1 MSDPAP
7 IPDLVRDFAER
18 NGGRAGG
25 PKAVRMIQKA
35 EMRLSPAGA
44 VIPLRATQISG
55 TREPGFLW
63 EATSRLAR
71 VLPMRILDSYV
82 AGTGWLDVRIAG
94 AIRVATARGPG
105 ADRGEAMRFLA
116 ELAWN
121 PDALLNARGLT
132 WEQRD
137 ALSVEVSLETGAGA
151 ARVTLLFDAAGD
163 IVGMT
168 AADRPRAVGRVD
180 CRRAGWGGSR
190 TTAATATTGGPGA
203 ARSPGICRKA
213 SSSTGVARFSTC
225 QGWTGSALRT
235 PSPRLRRPISVGPSY
250 RRR

>member
-1 MSDPAP
+1 M
-7 IPDLVRDFAER
+7 
-18 NGGRAGG
+18 
-25 PKAVRMIQKA
+25 
-35 EMRLSPAGA
+35 
-44 VIPLRATQISG
+44 
-55 TREPGFLW
+55 W
-63 EATSRLAR
+63 EARGRLAR

-180 CRRAGWGGSR
+180 VPTRWVG
-190 TTAATATTGGPGA
+190 
-203 ARSPGICRKA
+203 
-213 SSSTGVARFSTC
+213 RFSDY
-225 QGWTGSALRT
+225 GRNGDYRW
-235 PSPRLRRPISVGPSY
+235 PRRGEVAWDLPEGEFVYWRGEILELSGADR
-250 RRR
+250 